1 MVPAFRRDD
10 NQELISRPSNTHE
23 GSPEVPRPETIYKKL
38 ILNIYLFVFIAIAS
52 PVHAKINVVAT
63 IKPIHSLVA
72 GVMQGVGEPDL
83 LLETGSPHNYALKPS
98 NARALQS
105 ADLIVWIGPQIETF
119 LRGPMNSLANKAT
132 ILTLSNTPELTMH
145 KVRSNIHKHENIDP
159 HIWLDPLNAK
169 AFVST
174 ITKAL
179 AKLDSKNAAKYILN
193 AAKISARLSKLNDKI
208 KRQLRPVKN
217 KPFLTFH
224 DAYQYF
230 EKRYQ
235 LNMRGSLALSP
246 ARQPGVRHLRELKKR
261 IIKLGIGCVF
271 AEPQFRPK
279 LIDIVI
285 EGTSAQS
292 AILDPLGANIEKGPE
307 LYFSLLKEN
316 ARAVLLCLE

>member
-1 MVPAFRRDD
+1 M
-10 NQELISRPSNTHE
+10 S
-23 GSPEVPRPETIYKKL
+23 TIVRKSVFYL
-38 ILNIYLFVFIAIAS
+38 LATCIILTMALAQM
-52 PVHAKINVVAT
+52 VHAKINVVAT

-72 GVMQGVGEPDL
+72 GIMRGVGEPDL
-83 LLETGSPHNYALKPS
+83 LLEAGSPHNYALKPS
-98 NARALQS
+98 NARALQR

-119 LRGPMNSLANKAT
+119 LRGPIKSLASKAT
-132 ILTLSNTPELTMH
+132 ILTLSNTPGLTLH
-145 KVRSNIHKHENIDP
+145 KVRNAAHKHGNIDP

-169 AFVST
+169 AFVSS
-174 ITKAL
+174 ITLAL
-179 AKLDSKNAAKYILN
+179 ARLDPSNATQYNRNAAAINTRLVELN
-193 AAKISARLSKLNDKI
+193 SKV
-208 KRQLRPVKN
+208 KRQLGPIKG

-246 ARQPGVRHLRELKKR
+246 ARQPGVRHLRALKKR
-261 IIKLGIGCVF
+261 IIKLGIICAF

-279 LIDIVI
+279 LINIVI